1 MDSFGLFTWADPGE
15 LGWSFIVDVYQ
26 SPSAFG
32 LISPAY
38 GDTSWILEAELVWEE
53 SSDPDPYDVVH
64 YDVWVDT
71 LSNLSTAW
79 LAADSIETTSFLY
92 SGLEDNMEYYW
103 TIRATDSNTPGT
115 LANDTLMFRTIEA
128 PAAFALASPPNG
140 ITVNDDT
147 VEVSW
152 TASSDPDPGD
162 EFYYQVD
169 WSLDA
174 AFTAYDSAITTETS
188 YVITD
193 IFAMFDELPDDEAIY
208 WRVKA
213 VDS

>member
-1 MDSFGLFTWADPGE
+1 M
-15 LGWSFIVDVYQ
+15 
-26 SPSAFG
+26 
-32 LISPAY
+32 
-38 GDTSWILEAELVWEE
+38 
-53 SSDPDPYDVVH
+53 
-64 YDVWVDT
+64 DT

-79 LAADSIETTSFLY
+79 LAADSIEATNFL
-92 SGLEDNMEYYW
+92 LTDLFDNMEYYW
-103 TIRATDSNTPGT
+103 TIRATDSNFPGT
-115 LANDTLMFRTIEA
+115 WSDNTLMFRTYLPEA
-128 PAAFALASPPNG
+128 PGAFALASPYSG
-140 ITVNDDT
+140 AVIHDDT
-147 VEVSW
+147 VTVSW
-152 TASSDPDPGD
+152 NASIDPDPGD

-169 WSLDA
+169 LSLDA